1 MPVFFKSMKLYRLQN
16 LGLTAAQLNDRLAAH
31 RYVEANN
38 LEACSVGWISP
49 CEHASNELVHAIDG
63 QFLIMMRADRKL
75 LPAKVVNKEAKK
87 RAAEQQEKQGYKR
100 GRKQMKEIKE
110 RVIDELLPKAFTTS
124 DDLRIWV
131 DTTGGFLVIESTTA
145 SKADEVIGL
154 LAKCL
159 DPMPLEHVYVHMAP
173 AAAMTSWLAEDEA
186 PGGFSIDQDTE
197 LRALDQSKAAI
208 RYVKH
213 SIDAE
218 DVRRHI
224 GAGKQCTRLAV
235 TWRDRISFVL
245 TDGLDF
251 KKVSPLDVLK
261 NSADTSSSQNEQ
273 EQFDSDFTLMTG
285 EASQLIGDMLNALG
299 GERLSEQ

>member
-1 MPVFFKSMKLYRLQN
+1 
-16 LGLTAAQLNDRLAAH
+16 
-31 RYVEANN
+31 
-38 LEACSVGWISP
+38 
-49 CEHASNELVHAIDG
+49 
-63 QFLIMMRADRKL
+63 
-75 LPAKVVNKEAKK
+75 
-87 RAAEQQEKQGYKR
+87 
-100 GRKQMKEIKE
+100 
-110 RVIDELLPKAFTTS
+110 
-124 DDLRIWV
+124 
-131 DTTGGFLVIESTTA
+131 
-145 SKADEVIGL
+145 
-154 LAKCL
+154 
-159 DPMPLEHVYVHMAP
+159 
-173 AAAMTSWLAEDEA
+173 MTSWLAEDEA

-261 NSADTSSSQNEQ
+261 NSADTSSKNEQ